1 LEGILS
7 ARGPEGGATFLAV
20 GFSTVQNDK
29 YLEATASKVS
39 FQISPERLEDQLAR
53 IDQWRKKSRDLP
65 KQLAK
70 AKLVRS
76 EVTRNAAILS
86 IRPSIEREVSSM
98 VRDLLSGDPEPWE
111 HAASKYR
118 PMMGRIAKSL
128 SPGFTTEAVER
139 RRGIAFVV
147 PDMRPKPEKTK
158 KPIEEEGENM

>member
-1 LEGILS
+1 
-7 ARGPEGGATFLAV
+7 
-20 GFSTVQNDK
+20 
-29 YLEATASKVS
+29 
-39 FQISPERLEDQLAR
+39 
-53 IDQWRKKSRDLP
+53 
-65 KQLAK
+65 
-70 AKLVRS
+70 
-76 EVTRNAAILS
+76 
-86 IRPSIEREVSSM
+86 
-98 VRDLLSGDPEPWE
+98 LLSGDPEPWE